1 MGVSV
6 IAASYA
12 PPSPPRRAYVR
23 PYNTPA
29 LHYFTFSRRRFCYAA
44 GPGPRWTIKVRAGSS
59 PISFPPFG
67 QHTAHP
73 LSLPSMTRLCHRN
86 VRSVGYGNRITP
98 RPHKRFLAPLA
109 DRTPEEFEAAISMMR
124 LVVSPRVHVRTA
136 GAVLKWYPPT
146 VSRSLPP
153 TKPKVSALRCVSRL
167 GQSPD
172 DAPTDAVTVKHAY
185 MMGLI
190 DYQPR
195 ARTSRHH
202 AYLTR
207 GAARK
212 LVYSLDAVAGR

>member
-1 MGVSV
+1 M

-12 PPSPPRRAYVR
+12 PPPHLAAPMYDRTIHQHCITYFFFAAPFLLRRW
-23 PYNTPA
+23 
-29 LHYFTFSRRRFCYAA
+29 S
-44 GPGPRWTIKVRAGSS
+44 PGPRWTIKVRVGSG

-86 VRSVGYGNRITP
+86 GHSAGYGNRIVSRP
-98 RPHKRFLAPLA
+98 RKRFLTLLV

-124 LVVSPRVHVRTA
+124 LVGSPRVHARTD

-146 VSRSLPP
+146 VPRTVPP
-153 TKPKVSALRCVSRL
+153 ARPKVSTLRCASRL

-172 DAPTDAVTVKHAY
+172 DVPTDAVTVKHAY

-190 DYQPR
+190 DYQPQ
-195 ARTSRHH
+195 ARTSCHR
-202 AYLTR
+202 AYMTR
-207 GAARK
+207 GAARQ
-212 LVYSLDAVAGR
+212 LVYNLDAVAGR